1 MIVRQPVDPSL
12 VLTDQARRFLALAIL
27 QTEDGGTIKAF
38 RGDAEALE
46 VLALLE
52 DLGLLEPVP
61 GGWQATDLL
70 RMQAW
75 ARALRADPFAM
86 IYD

>member
-1 MIVRQPVDPSL
+1 MDPSL
-12 VLTDQARRFLALAIL
+12 IFSQQALRFMTLAIL
-27 QTEDGGTIKAF
+27 QTEDGGTIRAF
-38 RGDAEALE
+38 RGDAEALD

-70 RMQAW
+70 RSQPW
-75 ARALRADPFAM
+75 AEALKSDPFTV
-86 IYD
+86 YD